1 MRGNNSMIGIAI
13 QLKIGIGH
21 ISCFAAIC
29 FERNK
34 KQQSFPN
41 ERSTLYFQLI
51 NPTFGQKGI

>member
-1 MRGNNSMIGIAI
+1 MIGIAI